1 MATVDQIKDSL
12 RQLLP
17 ALEAERDKSL
27 DALKD
32 AYARR
37 DALIAQIQPLE
48 EALRKIQKEEIRP
61 GEEPLREVGKQIA
74 EIHRVLGAKTMRNG

>member
-1 MATVDQIKDSL
+1 MATVDQIKDTL
-12 RQLLP
+12 RQMLP
-17 ALEAERDKSL
+17 ALEAEKQGHLDK
-27 DALKD
+27 LKD

-61 GEEPLREVGKQIA
+61 GEEPLAEVGKQIA
-74 EIHRVLGAKTMRNG
+74 EIHRVLGATTMRNG